1 MTGKSVEDLAR
12 ELILQIRNSNFLE
25 ENPPKGESIFL
36 LKNDFVSSA
45 DTCDEADKS
54 QPHRKDTVED
64 IAKTIMIQLRT
75 SGLPT
80 SNESISVPL
89 SFPVQMGS
97 SEIDFQDLD
106 ELLSGKS
113 NPELEFSPV
122 SGSMFEKVSA
132 SSSLCQQSYHPCIS
146 PAIIDGPDVNSR
158 PGFHD
163 AVHFLLGEL
172 GRTASHQSVKATIPA
187 SCERN
192 LEEDELVEAFR
203 AMAPTVDAFL
213 LDFSGRLEETSLEG
227 KSDLPN

>member
-25 ENPPKGESIFL
+25 ENPAKGESIFL
-36 LKNDFVSSA
+36 LKSDSVSSV

-54 QPHRKDTVED
+54 PRQRQDTVED

-80 SNESISVPL
+80 SNESVSVPL
-89 SFPVQMGS
+89 SFPVQIGS

-106 ELLSGKS
+106 ELLSGTS

>member
-106 ELLSGKS
+106 ELLSGTS
-113 NPELEFSPV
+113 NPELEFSPL

-132 SSSLCQQSYHPCIS
+132 SSPLCQQSSHCIS
-146 PAIIDGPDVNSR
+146 PAIVDGPDVNSR

-172 GRTASHQSVKATIPA
+172 DRTASHQSVKDTIAA